1 MFGVGRKRC
10 SVPPIGSGG
19 WGRGGAYPLSL
30 GPSVPTSVGV
40 TNANSGA
47 RERIMS
53 RAEVGQRCQRENAE
67 KQDLGSEHFLT
78 VKTRQAG
85 HTEAGVD

>member
-1 MFGVGRKRC
+1 MGGGC
-10 SVPPIGSGG
+10 S
-19 WGRGGAYPLSL
+19 LSL

-53 RAEVGQRCQRENAE
+53 RAEVGQRCQRVNAE
-67 KQDLGSEHFLT
+67 KQDLGSERFLT
-78 VKTRQAG
+78 VKTLQAG
-85 HTEAGVD
+85 HTGAGVD

>member
-10 SVPPIGSGG
+10 SVPPIWNGG
-19 WGRGGAYPLSL
+19 WGEGAFAL

-53 RAEVGQRCQRENAE
+53 RAEVGQRCQRVNAE
-67 KQDLGSEHFLT
+67 KQGLE
-78 VKTRQAG
+78 
-85 HTEAGVD
+85 

>member
-1 MFGVGRKRC
+1 M
-10 SVPPIGSGG
+10 
-19 WGRGGAYPLSL
+19 
-30 GPSVPTSVGV
+30 GV